1 MLLCPLFAGDHTT
14 NSMWWEAK
22 ITQESPFSQEPTKSE
37 TGGSQGFAGHPLAE
51 HVVPGSVRDPASK
64 YEVKSDRERPLMP
77 TSAFTYAPPTHS
89 SRREEG
95 REGGEEGER
104 ERGRE
109 FERGGMKTPLTT
121 RVTAV
126 WMLCPNDHKTQA
138 E

>member
-1 MLLCPLFAGDHTT
+1 MLPHT
-14 NSMWWEAK
+14 
-22 ITQESPFSQEPTKSE
+22 
-37 TGGSQGFAGHPLAE
+37 H
-51 HVVPGSVRDPASK
+51 
-64 YEVKSDRERPLMP
+64 
-77 TSAFTYAPPTHS
+77 THS

-95 REGGEEGER
+95 REGGKEGERKGRR

-109 FERGGMKTPLTT
+109 FERGGMKTPLT

>member
-1 MLLCPLFAGDHTT
+1 MLPPHTLIQ
-14 NSMWWEAK
+14 K
-22 ITQESPFSQEPTKSE
+22 
-37 TGGSQGFAGHPLAE
+37 G
-51 HVVPGSVRDPASK
+51 R
-64 YEVKSDRERPLMP
+64 RERG
-77 TSAFTYAPPTHS
+77 
-89 SRREEG
+89 REGG

-109 FERGGMKTPLTT
+109 FERGEMKTPLTT